1 MNGDSIIAF
10 GQFGR
15 DIICRRQ
22 LKIWARQRLYP
33 ACNVADGR
41 IDAAVRA
48 LSEVMYN
55 DEYAIIREYAIAA
68 LEQIDPPSGT

>member
-1 MNGDSIIAF
+1 
-10 GQFGR
+10 
-15 DIICRRQ
+15 
-22 LKIWARQRLYP
+22 
-33 ACNVADGR
+33 VADGR